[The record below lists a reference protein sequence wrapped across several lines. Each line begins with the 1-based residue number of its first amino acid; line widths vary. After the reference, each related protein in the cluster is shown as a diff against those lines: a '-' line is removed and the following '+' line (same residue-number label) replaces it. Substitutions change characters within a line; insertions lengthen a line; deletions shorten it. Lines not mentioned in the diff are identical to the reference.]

1 MGEGFP
7 GERVEARPLATIEEL
22 FARQQ
27 ESQDAV
33 HEARQKHALG
43 ILAFAAMLGKMTDER
58 LQFKA
63 RPSGHACVLRRPD
76 GSRAIT
82 TVPCYPLTD
91 QEMKPVDYQ
100 GCKVIETQET
110 NRGWIALVTY
120 PTWGEDYEIVPL
132 STITDFSV
140 IEELIPA
147 G

>member
-1 MGEGFP
+1 MGEEFP

-27 ESQDAV
+27 ASQDAV
-33 HEARQKHALG
+33 HEARQKHALDM
-43 ILAFAAMLGKMTDER
+43 LAFAAMLGKMTDER
-58 LQFKA
+58 LQFKGT
-63 RPSGHACVLRRPD
+63 PTSHACVRISPD
-76 GSRAIT
+76 GNKAIT
-82 TVPCYPLTD
+82 TVPCYSLTD
-91 QEMKPVDYQ
+91 QEMKPIDYQ

-110 NRGWIALVTY
+110 NQGWIALVTY